1 MGWPLA
7 HTQRKIVLTDSVEEW
22 RRGYLCLDEGDGGL
36 QVGQGCSNPPK
47 VAFAHLTLWSL
58 GKTTTVFCMSFRD
71 FFIEADLKENE
82 PLVCAPPQRSV
93 VHEIIFGAADQGK
106 HWEQRD
112 CIFFCGAK
120 KKNKKNGAAA
130 GYFLNL
136 SFDFR
141 I

>member
-22 RRGYLCLDEGDGGL
+22 WRGYLCVDEGDGGL

-71 FFIEADLKENE
+71 FFIEAELKENE
-82 PLVCAPPQRSV
+82 PLVRAPPQ
-93 VHEIIFGAADQGK
+93 
-106 HWEQRD
+106 
-112 CIFFCGAK
+112 
-120 KKNKKNGAAA
+120 
-130 GYFLNL
+130 
-136 SFDFR
+136 
-141 I
+141 